1 MSSLWRNIL
10 IVYSMQHTMRNI
22 KISLYTQQKYPLT
35 HIGYR
40 SGDIFSRGRDQI
52 VNALLSCHDLVL
64 SCCHEI
70 ARISVMQCSL

>member
-52 VNALLSCHDLVL
+52 CSAVSWEHLLFLQVFPEQL
-64 SCCHEI
+64 
-70 ARISVMQCSL
+70 